1 MPARAAA
8 AAPSEPRPAMAEHSF
23 FGSSLKLLR
32 TGRFGTFWFASLFST
47 IGTWA
52 QEVAQPWLLLSLGAS
67 SFLLGLDSFAMG
79 APVLLLTLVGG
90 FLADRA
96 DRRRVIAAFQSI
108 QMLCPTLV
116 VILLLAGAVEP
127 WMIIVLS
134 LVVGITDALS
144 MPSYQSIVP
153 SIVEREQIPA
163 AVALNSTQFNLSRIL
178 GPALAG
184 ILMVSVGAIGCFAVS
199 AISYVPLI
207 LVALWILPRATRSPT
222 AEIALDY
229 RQILSSV
236 REIADDRALR
246 GALSTV
252 LVTSLLCA
260 PLVTFCPVLI
270 KEVHQGDVGHFSVTI
285 GAFGAGGL
293 LGATWLLTLDPQRD
307 HRPVSSRFGLAY
319 GVIVAAAAL
328 NPWAWGLP
336 ALFVLAGI
344 SMTASNAAANAHL
357 QAAAPD
363 RIRGQ
368 AVSLF
373 MLATRGGSA
382 LGSLVTGISVSL
394 LDVREAL
401 LLNGVLAV
409 LAHVIVGRAW
419 LRQTPS

>member
-1 MPARAAA
+1 
-8 AAPSEPRPAMAEHSF
+8 MAQHSF

-32 TGRFGTFWFASLFST
+32 TRRFGTFWFASLFST

-52 QEVAQPWLLLSLGAS
+52 QEVAQPWLLLNLGAS
-67 SFLLGLDSFAMG
+67 SLLLGLDSFAMG
-79 APVLLLTLVGG
+79 APVLILTLVGG

-108 QMLCPTLV
+108 QMLCPTVV

-127 WMIIVLS
+127 WTIIVLS
-134 LVVGITDALS
+134 LVIGITDALS
-144 MPSYQSIVP
+144 MPSFQSIVP

-163 AVALNSTQFNLSRIL
+163 AIALNSTQFNLSRIL

-184 ILMVSVGAIGCFAVS
+184 LLMVSVGAIGCFAVS
-199 AISYVPLI
+199 AASYLPFI
-207 LVALWILPRATRSPT
+207 LVALWVLPRAAP
-222 AEIALDY
+222 AAAADAALDY

-252 LVTSLLCA
+252 LTTSLLCA
-260 PLVTFCPVLI
+260 PLITFCPVLI
-270 KEVHQGDVGHFSVTI
+270 KEVHQGGVGHFSMTI
-285 GAFGAGGL
+285 GAFGIGGL

-307 HRPVSSRFGLAY
+307 RRPVSSRFGAVY
-319 GVIVAAAAL
+319 GVVVAAAAL

-336 ALFVLAGI
+336 GLFVLAGL
-344 SMTASNAAANAHL
+344 SMTASNASANAYV
-357 QAAAPD
+357 QAAAPV

-382 LGSLVTGISVSL
+382 LGSLVAGISVSL
-394 LDVREAL
+394 MGVREAL
-401 LLNGVLAV
+401 LVNGVLAV
-409 LAHVIVGRAW
+409 LAHMIVGRAW
-419 LRQTPS
+419 LRQAPG